1 MEWGP
6 MKMEWKWN
14 GNGRFSHMDDIL
26 NLKRLKLLKTHF

>member
-26 NLKRLKLLKTHF
+26 NQDY